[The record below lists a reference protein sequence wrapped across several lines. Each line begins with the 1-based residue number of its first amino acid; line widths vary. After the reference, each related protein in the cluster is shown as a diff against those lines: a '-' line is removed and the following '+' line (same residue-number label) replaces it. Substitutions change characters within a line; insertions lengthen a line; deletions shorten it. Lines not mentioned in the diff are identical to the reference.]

1 MKRVSNMWKQ
11 YLSEHKEHERLFD
24 EFALRAKTAAAEIV
38 RVKSVAEANAALAK
52 IVQEASAKKVVL
64 VESELCDR
72 NSLKIALDDEQVKIF
87 CSQTDIAKNA
97 PDADVGISMMEFC
110 IAETGSVCQDAI
122 SIESRLVSTLP
133 AIHIALVY
141 ADHIVDNVNQAMDV
155 IAHNFNHGYVSF
167 ITGPSRTADIER
179 VLTIGV
185 HGPSRFILIA
195 LEQSEER

>member
-1 MKRVSNMWKQ
+1 MKMVSNIWKQ
-11 YLSEHKEHERLFD
+11 YLSKHKEHERLFD
-24 EFALRAKTAAAEIV
+24 EFALRAKNAAAEIV
-38 RVKSVAEANAALAK
+38 RVKSVVEANAAIAK
-52 IVQEASAKKVVL
+52 IVQEVSAKKVVL
-64 VESELCDR
+64 VESELCDH
-72 NSLKIALDDEQVKIF
+72 NCLNIALDDEKVKIYY
-87 CSQTDIAKNA
+87 SQTDIARNA
-97 PDADVGISMMEFC
+97 PDADVGISMVEFC

-133 AIHIALVY
+133 TIHIALVY
-141 ADHIVDNVNQAMDV
+141 ANHIVDDVSQAMEV